1 MKYIIA
7 ALYTNFTTEIV
18 DDQGIEQMDLY
29 TAPPSSGK
37 LIVKLSRAGED

>member
-7 ALYTNFTTEIV
+7 AIYTDFTTKIV
-18 DDQGIEQMDLY
+18 DDENVQQMDLY

-37 LIVKLSRAGED
+37 LIIKIQRVHG